1 MSDSDFGTLA
11 RFAISLARGAGLD
24 IPVGA
29 ARAQHRKSCAE
40 SVAFGAGVGAALHQ
54 AR

>member
-24 IPVGA
+24 IPMA
-29 ARAQHRKSCAE
+29 SSRA
-40 SVAFGAGVGAALHQ
+40 
-54 AR
+54 